1 MVYNTYI
8 RTYYDIHTYVRTR
21 VYIRTYVRTMVYI
34 HTYVHACIHTYNGI
48 HTCVLWYTYTV
59 LKITIRSCQS
69 FIQIWHFI
77 VDYQWFPHWKCTVKF
92 VPPNWIWSIIYQN
105 GSENDL
111 WQTIILSSAYIHT
124 YYDIHIY
131 TYNGIHTY
139 ILWCMYIRTLVM
151 YVVSFSA
158 CTSQANVLP
167 RTHY

>member
-77 VDYQWFPHWKCTVKF
+77 VDYQWFPHWKCTVNMSYQIGFGRSYTKMGRKMTCDRPLF
-92 VPPNWIWSIIYQN
+92 WALHTYIRTMIYIYIH
-105 GSENDL
+105 
-111 WQTIILSSAYIHT
+111 TMVYIHT
-124 YYDIHIY
+124 YYGVC
-131 TYNGIHTY
+131 TYVHW
-139 ILWCMYIRTLVM
+139 WCM
-151 YVVSFSA
+151 
-158 CTSQANVLP
+158 
-167 RTHY
+167 